1 MTTKEFVTKYGAQI
15 SGDLVEEL
23 SHHSA
28 VRSFVHWLLHECGYL
43 ESLKLDWLI
52 QLLRTRDADSLR
64 PYVAE
69 AVLKSWQQTVSIGI
83 PSSLS
88 PEAEA
93 LLTTMINDYE
103 HTQDVY
109 AHAVNMKELSV
120 QNVQVAYC
128 ASPDIKRLLWQILHG
143 IIVWKA
149 LDYRLTEA
157 YVTQQVLTYMQPV
170 VSLFDEDLE

>member
-1 MTTKEFVTKYGAQI
+1 MTTKYFISKYGEQL

-23 SHHSA
+23 SHHSD
-28 VRSFVHWLLHECGYL
+28 VCSFVHWLLHECGYL
-43 ESLKLDWLI
+43 ESLKLDWLV

-69 AVLKSWQQTVSIGI
+69 AVLKSWQQPVSIGI
-83 PSSLS
+83 PSPLS

-93 LLTTMINDYE
+93 LLTAMINDHE

-143 IIVWKA
+143 IVVWKA
-149 LDYRLTEA
+149 LDYRLTES
-157 YVTQQVLTYMQPV
+157 YVTQQVLEYMRPAV
-170 VSLFDEDLE
+170 ALFKEDLE

>member
-1 MTTKEFVTKYGAQI
+1 MSTKDFISNYGDQL
-15 SGDLVEEL
+15 SGDLVDEL
-23 SHHSA
+23 EQHSD
-28 VRSFVHWLLHECGYL
+28 VHSFVHWLLHVCGYIEAL
-43 ESLKLDWLI
+43 RIDWLI

-69 AVLKSWQQTVSIGI
+69 TVLKSWQQPVSIGI

-93 LLTTMINDYE
+93 LLTAMINDHE

-109 AHAVNMKELSV
+109 AHAANMKEISV

-143 IIVWKA
+143 IVVWKA
-149 LDYRLTEA
+149 LDYRLTES
-157 YVTQQVLTYMQPV
+157 YVTQQVLEYMRPV
-170 VSLFDEDLE
+170 TALFKVD

>member
-1 MTTKEFVTKYGAQI
+1 MTTKDFISKYGEQL

-23 SHHSA
+23 SHHSD

-43 ESLKLDWLI
+43 ESLKFDWLI

-69 AVLKSWQQTVSIGI
+69 AVLKSWQQPVSIGI

-88 PEAEA
+88 TEAEA
-93 LLTTMINDYE
+93 LLTTMINDHE

-149 LDYRLTEA
+149 LDYRLTET
-157 YVTQQVLTYMQPV
+157 YVTDQVLKYMQPV
-170 VSLFDEDLE
+170 VSLFEEDSE

>member
-1 MTTKEFVTKYGAQI
+1 MTTKDFISKHGEQL

-23 SHHSA
+23 SHHSD

-43 ESLKLDWLI
+43 ESLKFDWLI
-52 QLLRTRDADSLR
+52 QLIRTRDADSLR

-69 AVLKSWQQTVSIGI
+69 AVLKSWQQPVSIGI

-93 LLTTMINDYE
+93 LLTAMINDHE

-109 AHAVNMKELSV
+109 AHAVNMKEISV

-143 IIVWKA
+143 IIVWKS
-149 LDYRLTEA
+149 LDYRLSET
-157 YVTQQVLTYMQPV
+157 YVTQQVLKYMQPV
-170 VSLFDEDLE
+170 TALFEVA

>member
-1 MTTKEFVTKYGAQI
+1 MTTKYFISKYGEQL

-23 SHHSA
+23 AHHSD
-28 VRSFVHWLLHECGYL
+28 VRSLVHWLLHECGYL
-43 ESLKLDWLI
+43 ASLKLDWLV

-69 AVLKSWQQTVSIGI
+69 AVLKSWQQPVSIGI
-83 PSSLS
+83 PSPLS

-93 LLTTMINDYE
+93 LLTAMINDHE

-128 ASPDIKRLLWQILHG
+128 ASPDIKRLLWQIMNG
-143 IIVWKA
+143 IVVWKA

-157 YVTQQVLTYMQPV
+157 YVTNQVLEYIRPAV
-170 VSLFDEDLE
+170 ALFKVD